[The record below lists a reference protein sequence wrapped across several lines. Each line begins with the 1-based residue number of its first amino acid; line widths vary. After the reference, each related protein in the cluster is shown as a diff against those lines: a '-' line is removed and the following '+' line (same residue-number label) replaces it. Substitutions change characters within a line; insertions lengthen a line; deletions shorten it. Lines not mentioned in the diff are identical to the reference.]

1 MRGLIHMSID
11 MTTESPNA
19 SSSRFVLHEHFAKHH
34 HFDFRLEM
42 GGVLKSWA
50 IPRGL
55 PDSQNDRRL
64 AIQTEDHE
72 LSYIGFEGTIPE
84 GEYGAGNVK
93 IADAGTYRMVMWS
106 VDKIEVD
113 LFGQRFSG
121 TYVFV
126 RFRRAGEGQWLVM
139 KKET

>member
-1 MRGLIHMSID
+1 LIHMSID
-11 MTTESPNA
+11 MTTESPHA

-34 HFDFRLEM
+34 HFDLRLERD
-42 GGVLKSWA
+42 GVLKSWA

-64 AIQTEDHE
+64 AIRTEDHE
-72 LSYIGFEGTIPE
+72 FSFIGFTGTIPE
-84 GEYGAGNVK
+84 GEYGAGEVTV
-93 IADAGTYRMVMWS
+93 ADAGTYRVVTWS
-106 VDKIEVD
+106 EEKIEIE
-113 LFGQRFSG
+113 LLGQRLTG

-139 KKET
+139 KKWV